1 MGQANT
7 PPPAPFL
14 FLMMIQREL
23 KASATL
29 IFVLMMSVA
38 VAKAQTTRSAG
49 SNDSPSADKGGVAL
63 TPEKAMTLAE
73 QGRCREAIPVLR
85 KAVTAAASKDERKRA
100 GVLGLRCAMS
110 ADDRLVAGEMLG
122 QLRRQF
128 PNDPEVLYIA
138 AHAYSELSGRA
149 AGELA
154 QKAPF
159 SVQARRM
166 NAEALELQG
175 KWDDAAKEYE
185 AILAQNPKEPGIHF
199 LIARML
205 FSRTDAGAG
214 WEERAKQELQKE
226 LEIDPRNAVAEF
238 LLGEIAKK
246 ALDWDQ
252 AITHFS
258 RAATLDA
265 GFGEAFMEWG
275 FALVSA
281 KRYEEA
287 VAPLRNA
294 VKLQPGNPAAHY
306 NLGMALSRTG
316 NTAEAE
322 KEFAIQRQI
331 NAAIDERKN
340 TRPEDRKPE

>member
-14 FLMMIQREL
+14 FFMMIEKAL
-23 KASATL
+23 KVSATL
-29 IFVLMMSVA
+29 ILGLAIFVLASA
-38 VAKAQTTRSAG
+38 AQDARNAATSAARTT
-49 SNDSPSADKGGVAL
+49 DKTA
-63 TPEKAMTLAE
+63 EAMTAERAITLAE
-73 QGRCREAIPVLR
+73 QGRCREAIPILR
-85 KAVTAAASKDERKRA
+85 KALAASASKEERKRA
-100 GVLGLRCAMS
+100 GVLGVRCAMA
-110 ADDRLVAGEMLG
+110 ADDRLVAGELLG
-122 QLRRQF
+122 QLRKQF

-138 AHAYSELSGRA
+138 AHAYSDLSGRA

-166 NAEALELQG
+166 SAEALELQG
-175 KWDDAAKEYE
+175 KWDDATKEYE
-185 AILAQNPKEPGIHF
+185 AILAQNPKEAGIHF
-199 LIARML
+199 LIARTL
-205 FSRTDAGAG
+205 FSRSDAGVG
-214 WEERAKQELQKE
+214 WEERARQELEKE

-246 ALDWDQ
+246 SLDWDQ
-252 AITHFS
+252 ATIHFS

-281 KRYEEA
+281 KRYGEA
-287 VAPLRNA
+287 VAPLETA

-316 NTAEAE
+316 HTPEAE

-340 TRPEDRKPE
+340 TRPEERKPQ